1 MNHEHLVLCYKLS
14 SAMITTMNNQLREY
28 HLTFQQL
35 LILLYL
41 EEQTEEVAGKDIC
54 QYFGI
59 SHPTSVGLIARMT
72 KAIFIVVEVSKT
84 DRRER
89 ILHLANKGREVI
101 EQSRHVI
108 DHYIEHLV
116 QHLSDEEQQNF
127 INLLFQLDSISKI
140 EKER

>member
-72 KAIFIVVEVSKT
+72 KASFIVVEVSKT

-101 EQSRHVI
+101 E
-108 DHYIEHLV
+108 HYIEHLV